1 MALRDQK
8 ITAENIGSKG
18 ISAVPDKLVGTPAEN
33 KALFDRLVREVVA
46 EKVNAI
52 VDALTAASG
61 AGEIGA
67 EVAGIDQTN
76 VQGVLSVLKALRDA
90 DHSAQT
96 ATNAGLQSDIGNRY
110 TKAQVDAI
118 VGSKF
123 NTTDANLLVKSIT
136 FNADN
141 GVFTITTQGGS
152 VATIDTMLGKVPASF
167 ALEDDQL
174 VLTLEDGTK
183 QTADL
188 SAFVDTYTFSS
199 SETVET
205 VQNGKELSFKVKDK
219 SVTADKLDDAV
230 TQSLSDYAVR
240 AEAAREE
247 AETARLQAEAARD
260 TAQNAAAEANTSKL
274 TAADHATA
282 ALASQTAAKKS
293 ETYAATSQIY
303 AAQSAEAA
311 QTAQAAAEAAALSSK
326 QAAGGNFATPADVE
340 YAKTQAVEEAA
351 ALAAEYTDT
360 KAAQE
365 AQDALDLAKLDATAK
380 VRDAKNEIMAQVNTK
395 AGRSILLTMT
405 LKQSGWV
412 NGCNDLLIEDLA
424 ADANVE
430 ILPGLNITAG
440 ELEAL
445 QAANLQDG
453 GQQLGLITLKAFG
466 TVPSM
471 DIPIRVIVR
480 GDS

>member
-8 ITAENIGSKG
+8 ITADNIGSKG
-18 ISAVPDKLVGTPAEN
+18 IAAVPDKLVGTPAEN

-67 EVAGIDQTN
+67 EVAGIERNT

-96 ATNAGLQSDIGNRY
+96 ATNSGLQSDMGNRY
-110 TKAQVDAI
+110 TKAQVDAM

-123 NTTDANLLVKSIT
+123 NTTDANLLVKSIA

-152 VATIDTMLGKVPASF
+152 VTTIDTMLGKVPASF
-167 ALEDDQL
+167 ALENDQL

-199 SETVET
+199 SETVEA
-205 VQNGKELSFKVKDK
+205 VQSGKELSFMVKDQ
-219 SVTADKLDDAV
+219 SVTAAKLAPAV
-230 TQSLSDYAVR
+230 TQSLSDNAVR
-240 AEAAREE
+240 AETAREG
-247 AETARLQAEAARD
+247 AETARLQAVAARD
-260 TAQNAAAEANTSKL
+260 TAQTAAAEANTSKL
-274 TAADHATA
+274 TAADHAA
-282 ALASQTAAKKS
+282 AAQASQTAAQRS
-293 ETYAATSQIY
+293 ESYAAASEIY
-303 AAQSAEAA
+303 AAQSAKAA
-311 QTAQAAAEAAALSSK
+311 QQAQAAAETAALSSK
-326 QAAGGNFATPADVE
+326 QAAGGDFATPAEVE
-340 YAKTQAVEEAA
+340 YAKTQAIQEAA

-360 KAAQE
+360 KAAEE
-365 AQDALDLAKLDATAK
+365 AAGALDLAKLDATGKVHAAK
-380 VRDAKNEIMAQVNTK
+380 TEILAQVDTK
-395 AGRSILLTMT
+395 AGKSTLLTMT
-405 LKQSGWV
+405 LKRSGWV
-412 NGCNDLLIEDLA
+412 NGCNDLFIEDLA
-424 ADANVE
+424 ADSNVE
-430 ILPGLNITAG
+430 ILPGLDITAV

-453 GQQLGLITLKAFG
+453 GQQLGRITLKAFG
-466 TVPSM
+466 TVPGM
-471 DIPIRVIVR
+471 DLPIRVIVR
-480 GDS
+480 GDN